1 MKRVSDELIFILSEY
16 AASHPDEIKTFD
28 DLTPFINQH
37 PEIFGEKNEED
48 EPTYKE
54 FYEGESTMDEE
65 VAKEHFKKAIELNPL
80 NFDARSELLA
90 LESSNS
96 NQFAAGGLTIQTKG
110 MEFFMSNPKYK
121 NKIGHFFD
129 ETITA
134 SFLRF
139 TKSLMEQ
146 FYMAGEYAVVV
157 SLGKEMMT
165 LDIEDTYKA
174 RRLLFKALVG
184 LGDDNE
190 IKAFIDNYRFEK
202 DSYFYSTLG
211 LLYIKE
217 GKLRE
222 AFDLFMDDYKI
233 PNRYIADCI
242 CFANDYELREESEKQ
257 IDSFFDEIAYEGS
270 PREALNY
277 TDEAIP
283 FDAEILQSFQDANLA
298 DYLDSL
304 GLSFESSAA
313 LLTICDI
320 AIGGNTNK
328 IPLGFIKAIF
338 KGEVMDADK
347 KTFSPLPGFGEI
359 KDEEKIAR
367 VLRDLSVR
375 GLIERKGSS
384 YIVKHEAFT
393 AFMALCRVTEAEG
406 KNRSQA

>member
-1 MKRVSDELIFILSEY
+1 MKRISDEMIFILSEY
-16 AASHPDEIKTFD
+16 AASHPDEIKSFD
-28 DLTPFINQH
+28 DLTPFINEH
-37 PEIFGEKNEED
+37 PEIFGDKNEED

-54 FYEGESTMDEE
+54 FYEGESTTDVEA
-65 VAKEHFKKAIELNPL
+65 AKEHFRKAIELNPL

-90 LESSNS
+90 LESSSS
-96 NQFAAGGLTIQTKG
+96 NEYAAGGLTLQTKG
-110 MEFFMSNPKYK
+110 MEFFMSSPAYK
-121 NKIGHFFD
+121 SKIGHFFD

-146 FYMAGEYAVVV
+146 FYMIGEYAVVV

-165 LDIEDTYKA
+165 LDLNDTYKA

-190 IKAFIDNYRFEK
+190 IKTFIDNYRFEK

-217 GKLRE
+217 GRLRE
-222 AFDLFMDDYKI
+222 AYDLFMDDYKI
-233 PNRYIADCI
+233 PNRLIADCI

-257 IDSFFDEIAYEGS
+257 IDTFMDEIAYEGS
-270 PREALNY
+270 AREALNY

-283 FDAEILQSFQDANLA
+283 FDAEVLQKFQDANLS
-298 DYLDSL
+298 DYLDALSL
-304 GLSFESSAA
+304 NFETSAA
-313 LLTICDI
+313 LLTLCEI
-320 AIGGNTNK
+320 AINENTNK
-328 IPLGFIKAIF
+328 IPLIVIKSIF
-338 KGEVMDADK
+338 KGEGDGYSSYPA
-347 KTFSPLPGFGEI
+347 FGEI
-359 KDEEKIAR
+359 QDEEKIAK
-367 VLRDLSVR
+367 VLRDLSIH
-375 GLIERKGSS
+375 GLVERKGSS